1 MRVIVVGAGAVG
13 SAVAFALAD
22 RGAEVILFER
32 GPVADGASGAAAG
45 MLAPLSEAPD
55 GGPLLPAGLEVC
67 R

>member
-32 GPVADGASGAAAG
+32 GSHLQKV
-45 MLAPLSEAPD
+45 
-55 GGPLLPAGLEVC
+55 LPFFVC